1 MAAEA
6 LIHGIP
12 AGARPFVNLVQQADS
27 VSLIPA
33 AQLPAALKRLR
44 SARVGP
50 APSVAERLQDP
61 KLGKRQRK
69 ELLRVQRREQQLLL
83 RREIEHDDELV
94 FNPLDMPTP
103 GTVAA

>member
-1 MAAEA
+1 M
-6 LIHGIP
+6 
-12 AGARPFVNLVQQADS
+12 
-27 VSLIPA
+27 SLIPA
-33 AQLPAALKRLR
+33 AELPAALKRLR